1 MTCSLEEKKNQIKK
15 INKYYIIVLILCLI
29 IFIIGITFAYY
40 SFVAGEKEDST
51 RIYTG
56 TLIINF
62 KDGVEIHN
70 PYLIPRYEPNSLND
84 NKDLY
89 TNKFS
94 IESTGT
100 LDQTFDVYLNVTTNE
115 FKENSLN
122 YKIFNSKGNA
132 IKKGYITK
140 NGNMKLIENTYL
152 DAKDKAEYTLVIWM
166 AENGKN
172 QNDEQ
177 AKSLIGNLSVE
188 AVQVKK

>member
-1 MTCSLEEKKNQIKK
+1 MTCSLEEKKKQIKK

-29 IFIIGITFAYY
+29 IFIIGITTALY
-40 SFVAGEKEDST
+40 SFVASEKEDST
-51 RIYTG
+51 QIYTG

-70 PYLIPRYEPNSLND
+70 PYLIPRYEPNSIND

-115 FKENSLN
+115 FKDNSLN
-122 YKIFNSKGNA
+122 YKIYNAKGNT

-140 NGNMKLIENTYL
+140 QGNMKLIENTYL

-177 AKSLIGNLSVE
+177 AKNLIGTLSVE